1 VSPGDRLREE
11 EPALAERELH
21 PTGSAAAAAGGGV
34 VATQADHEEEMPR
47 PQWTRRT
54 LLLALVTVVAIVAFL
69 YFVLPQIAGLDE
81 TWKRIERGDGWWLAL
96 AAAFTVLSFVGYVM
110 VFQGIYAHACPRR
123 LGPRES
129 YQITM
134 AGLAA
139 TRVFAAGGAG
149 GIALTA
155 WALRRAGMPAREVA
169 DRSVAFL
176 VITYAFYMA
185 AMLVAGLSLDAGIIP
200 GPAPFSLTV
209 VPAIFALICIILCL
223 LLALTPTNLSGQ
235 LEGYASRSG
244 RLGRFAQR
252 AANLPA
258 AMSAGVRI
266 ALRLARDRD
275 RDTLLGTAAY
285 WGFNIAV
292 LWASF
297 KAFGAS
303 PPLGVMVMAYYVGML
318 GNLLPLPGGVG
329 GVDGGMIGAFIAFGV
344 DDGLAVVAVLTYRAF
359 AFWLPTIPGAIA
371 YFQLR
376 KTVARWRA
384 AEPAPGYAHA

>member
-1 VSPGDRLREE
+1 MSPGDRLRD
-11 EPALAERELH
+11 EPAVAEHELQ
-21 PTGSAAAAAGGGV
+21 PRGSAAAVAPPAAP
-34 VATQADHEEEMPR
+34 AQDHHDEEMPR
-47 PQWTRRT
+47 PQLTRRNV
-54 LLLALVTVVAIVAFL
+54 LVGIVSVVAIVAFL
-69 YFVLPQIAGLDE
+69 YYVLPQIAGLDE
-81 TWKRIERGDGWWLAL
+81 TWKRIEQGDPWWLAL
-96 AAAFTVLSFVGYVM
+96 AAAFTVLSFVGYMM
-110 VFQGIYAHACPRR
+110 VFQGVYGRAVPRP
-123 LGPRES
+123 LGLRES

-155 WALRRAGMPAREVA
+155 WALRRAGMPPREVA

-176 VITYAFYMA
+176 VLTYAFYMV
-185 AMLVAGLSLDAGIIP
+185 AMVLCGLGLDAAILSGR
-200 GPAPFSLTV
+200 APFSLTV
-209 VPAIFALICIILCL
+209 VPALFALVCIVISL
-223 LLALTPTNLSGQ
+223 LLALTPTNLNRR
-235 LEGYASRSG
+235 LEGYALTSG
-244 RLGRFAQR
+244 RVGRFAQR

-266 ALRLARDRD
+266 ALRLVADRD
-275 RDTLLGTAAY
+275 RDALLGTTAY

-297 KAFGAS
+297 RAFGDS
-303 PPLGVMVMAYYVGML
+303 PSFGVLVMGYYVGML

-376 KTVARWRA
+376 KTVARWRETSPA
-384 AEPAPGYAHA
+384 AGYATA

>member
-1 VSPGDRLREE
+1 MSPGDRLREE
-11 EPALAERELH
+11 EPALAERELR
-21 PTGSAAAAAGGGV
+21 PTGSAAAVAGAGAV
-34 VATQADHEEEMPR
+34 VTQDDNDEEMPR
-47 PQWTRRT
+47 PQWTRRNV
-54 LLLALVTVVAIVAFL
+54 LLALITVVAIVAFL

-81 TWKRIERGDGWWLAL
+81 TWKRIERGDPWWLAL

-110 VFQGIYAHACPRR
+110 VFQGVYAHACPRR

-176 VITYAFYMA
+176 VLTYAFYMG
-185 AMLVAGLSLDAGIIP
+185 AMVVCGLSLDAGILP

-209 VPAIFALICIILCL
+209 VPAIFALTCIVLCL
-223 LLALTPTNLSGQ
+223 LLALTPTNLNRRV
-235 LEGYASRSG
+235 EGYASRSG

-266 ALRLARDRD
+266 ALRLARERD
-275 RDTLLGTAAY
+275 RDALLGTAAY

-297 KAFGAS
+297 KAYGAS
-303 PPLGVMVMAYYVGML
+303 PP
-318 GNLLPLPGGVG
+318 
-329 GVDGGMIGAFIAFGV
+329 F
-344 DDGLAVVAVLTYRAF
+344 AVLV
-359 AFWLPTIPGAIA
+359 LSLIHI
-371 YFQLR
+371 
-376 KTVARWRA
+376 
-384 AEPAPGYAHA
+384 

>member
-1 VSPGDRLREE
+1 VTPGDRVRD
-11 EPALAERELH
+11 EPALAEPELR
-21 PTGSAAAAAGGGV
+21 PTGSAAAMAPAASPV
-34 VATQADHEEEMPR
+34 EDHNDEEMPR
-47 PQWTRRT
+47 PQLTRRNV
-54 LLLALVTVVAIVAFL
+54 LAGLVSVVAIVAFL
-69 YFVLPQIAGLDE
+69 YYVLPQIAGLDE
-81 TWKRIERGDGWWLAL
+81 TWKRIEHGDPWWLAL
-96 AAAFTVLSFVGYVM
+96 AAGFTVLSFGGYVM
-110 VFQGIYAHACPRR
+110 VFQGVYAHACRRR

-176 VITYAFYMA
+176 VLTYAFYMV
-185 AMLVAGLSLDAGIIP
+185 AMVLCGLALDAGILP

-209 VPAIFALICIILCL
+209 VPAMFALTCIVICL
-223 LLALTPTNLSGQ
+223 LLALTPTNLNRR
-235 LEGYASRSG
+235 LEGYADRAG
-244 RLGRFAQR
+244 RVGRFAQR

-258 AMSAGVRI
+258 AMSAGVRL
-266 ALRLARDRD
+266 ALRFVRERDRD
-275 RDTLLGTAAY
+275 ALLGTAAY
-285 WGFNIAV
+285 WGFNIAI
-292 LWASF
+292 LWAAF

-303 PPLGVMVMAYYVGML
+303 PPFAVLVMGYYVGML

-329 GVDGGMIGAFIAFGV
+329 GVDGGMIGAFIAFGA

-359 AFWLPTIPGAIA
+359 AFWLPTIPGAVA

-376 KTVARWRA
+376 KTVARWREA
-384 AEPAPGYAHA
+384 GPAPGYAAA